1 MHAAQTFYI
10 ELEGDDGGGVP
21 LQHRAHHLS
30 HVVARTMHLVGL
42 ALGLGLARTTS
53 RAHIV
58 ARPITPTPTT
68 CTYVGVITTR

>member
-30 HVVARTMHLVGL
+30 HVIARTMHLDRVGVRVRVSTHHL
-42 ALGLGLARTTS
+42 SRTT
-53 RAHIV
+53 
-58 ARPITPTPTT
+58 
-68 CTYVGVITTR
+68 